1 MKKLITIL
9 TLTLAGVAAFAITG
23 AQIKAANDICV
34 NKDIPINEAT
44 VQTFEPFANLAVSD
58 IAEYLEVRK
67 NAING
72 GRWDYCVGQVAKLKG
87 LFLGEDADTVI
98 KGGSV
103 LHHQA
108 NESIEN
114 YNALKSR
121 DFKSVGG
128 YKMAEY
134 RILML
139 TIKSH
144 SDPEA
149 ALKYVSENELAKNF
163 DLLLLAVRK
172 AKLDAEKNYKILAQI
187 AQTFAQYR
195 DTVEA
200 VKNNW
205 EALQND
211 KNEAF
216 MSYYAE
222 QKLNS
227 LNK

>member
-1 MKKLITIL
+1 MKKLITSII
-9 TLTLAGVAAFAITG
+9 LTLAGVAAFAITD
-23 AQIKAANDICV
+23 AQIKAANDICE

-44 VQTFEPFANLAVSD
+44 VQAFEPFAVLAVSD

-72 GRWDYCVGQVAKLKG
+72 GRWDYCVGKVAKLKG
-87 LFLGEDADTVI
+87 FSLSEDADTVI
-98 KGGSV
+98 TGGSV

-114 YNALKSR
+114 YNTLKSR

-144 SDPEA
+144 SDPES

-163 DLLLLAVRK
+163 DVLLLAVRK
-172 AKLDAEKNYKILAQI
+172 AKLDAEKNYKILSQI

-195 DTVEA
+195 DTVDM

-216 MSYYAE
+216 MAYYAD
-222 QKLNS
+222 QKLKS